1 MSFKKWKYPTTTR
14 AYNSWRS
21 MRRRCYNVNDSAYPN
36 YGMRGITVCDRWRD
50 SFDNFYE
57 DMGNPGEGLSLD
69 RIDNNQGYS
78 PENCKWSTVSQ
89 QLNNQRRNV
98 FIEYCGLKMTLSQ
111 WAKHLGIKMST
122 LAKRLERM
130 PPERALSSKRLRE
143 WKHGTRAGYEGH
155 GCRCDLCR
163 ESNNRRHRERRRQRD
178 DQAFTRN
185 ENAA

>member
-1 MSFKKWKYPTTTR
+1 MSFKKWKYPTTIR

-36 YGMRGITVCDRWRD
+36 YGMRNITVCDRWRD

-57 DMGNPGEGLSLD
+57 DMGNPAPGLSLD

-78 PENCKWSTVSQ
+78 PENCKWSTISQ

-98 FIEYCGLKMTLSQ
+98 VIEYCGLRMTQSQ
-111 WAKHLGIKMST
+111 WARHLKIKPDT
-122 LAKRLERM
+122 LAKRLKRM
-130 PPERALSSKRLRE
+130 GPEKALSSGRLKE

-155 GCRCDLCR
+155 KCRCGLCR
-163 ESNNRRHRERRRQRD
+163 ESNNRRHREKRRQRN
-178 DQAFTRN
+178 DQTVACKKPG
-185 ENAA
+185 